1 VQVQAPAARGPHL
14 DVARAV
20 PALCDGGPDRARE
33 LGHARLR
40 TPPGEQI
47 SSIGR
52 ITGIAQRGQSGGA
65 FGGRVIGVNQ
75 FGRLAPVADHGCHG
89 RAGPLI
95 DHAKQRPPVALLEG
109 ARGRIEGT
117 PDRPRVG
124 LVTTDKGGPNC
135 SGNETPTE
143 ATQHGIMGRA
153 VHRSSQDDA
162 GKYKVTVPP
171 SSTPFEL
178 TQTRMRI
185 SAAGLTDVGLQR
197 DHNEDTFSR
206 LDKYRLYL
214 VADGMG
220 GHQSGEV
227 ASSMAAEAVRTF
239 FEATEKEDATWPFPI
254 DPNLSLAENR
264 LAAAIKMANKQIF
277 DRSLHDHLL
286 QGMGTTVV
294 GLLIVPDQRVA
305 YVAHV
310 GDSRAY
316 RIRDGE
322 ILQLTRD
329 HSLINDYLMMMPD
342 MPKEAMDVLP
352 KNVITRALGMQDSV
366 VVDLVTEDIHEGDR
380 FLLCSDGLS
389 GQVTDERICEVV
401 SEHQDD
407 LETAVKILVQESND
421 AGGEDN
427 VTLVIVGVD
436 AD

>member
-1 VQVQAPAARGPHL
+1 
-14 DVARAV
+14 
-20 PALCDGGPDRARE
+20 
-33 LGHARLR
+33 
-40 TPPGEQI
+40 
-47 SSIGR
+47 
-52 ITGIAQRGQSGGA
+52 
-65 FGGRVIGVNQ
+65 
-75 FGRLAPVADHGCHG
+75 
-89 RAGPLI
+89 
-95 DHAKQRPPVALLEG
+95 
-109 ARGRIEGT
+109 
-117 PDRPRVG
+117 
-124 LVTTDKGGPNC
+124 
-135 SGNETPTE
+135 
-143 ATQHGIMGRA
+143 
-153 VHRSSQDDA
+153 
-162 GKYKVTVPP
+162 
-171 SSTPFEL
+171 
-178 TQTRMRI
+178 MRI

-227 ASSMAAEAVRTF
+227 ASSMAAETVRSF

-294 GLLIVPDQRVA
+294 GLLLAPDQRVA

-322 ILQLTRD
+322 ITQLTRD

-366 VVDLVTEDIHEGDR
+366 VVDLVTEDLREGDR

-401 SEHQDD
+401 SEHLDD
-407 LETAVKILVQESND
+407 LETATKILVQESND

>member
-1 VQVQAPAARGPHL
+1 
-14 DVARAV
+14 
-20 PALCDGGPDRARE
+20 
-33 LGHARLR
+33 
-40 TPPGEQI
+40 
-47 SSIGR
+47 
-52 ITGIAQRGQSGGA
+52 
-65 FGGRVIGVNQ
+65 
-75 FGRLAPVADHGCHG
+75 
-89 RAGPLI
+89 
-95 DHAKQRPPVALLEG
+95 
-109 ARGRIEGT
+109 
-117 PDRPRVG
+117 
-124 LVTTDKGGPNC
+124 
-135 SGNETPTE
+135 
-143 ATQHGIMGRA
+143 
-153 VHRSSQDDA
+153 
-162 GKYKVTVPP
+162 
-171 SSTPFEL
+171 
-178 TQTRMRI
+178 MRI

-227 ASSMAAEAVRTF
+227 ASSMAAETVRSF

-294 GLLIVPDQRVA
+294 GLLLAPDQRVA

-322 ILQLTRD
+322 ITQLTRD

-366 VVDLVTEDIHEGDR
+366 VVDLVTEDLREGDR

-389 GQVTDERICEVV
+389 GQVSDERICEVV
-401 SEHQDD
+401 SEHLND
-407 LETAVKILVQESND
+407 LETATKILVQESND

-427 VTLVIVGVD
+427 VTLVIVGID